1 MRIALR
7 KYPANDVALALA
19 AAMLPAV
26 AYMSQWTAPV
36 IFVALVPF
44 AAMQERSHWRRGL
57 WLSYLAGLVFFQI
70 GVMWLAWVTVIG
82 SLLLSAYLAAYF
94 VPAACQV
101 RLLRRWMRLPMA
113 IALPI
118 AWTTAEFIRARLFG
132 GFPWLLMGH
141 SLHNRLAFIQIADT
155 LGVYGISFAI
165 AAINGLVFD
174 SWHLWRR
181 SAFETGRRRLPV
193 RQTVCAAAIF
203 ALILGYGLFR
213 LWQTKP
219 RPGPVIAIVQA
230 NIEQDAKNDPSIEA
244 RRESFGKHMDL
255 SNLAAAAAKAAGT
268 PADLIVWPETMIT
281 GVLSD
286 TDDEWSGEMR
296 RMLTELAARHRC
308 RLLVGANHVATG
320 SDCPAGVCPLGRDS
334 GGLYNSAFYIDRFHG
349 ADSPIDRYDKMHL
362 VPFGEY
368 VPFGSRLPFLMP
380 IVPYERG
387 FTAGTEPVVFELKGT
402 RFGVLICFEDVF
414 PELAAQYFR
423 DGREVDFFIVLSN
436 DGWFGNSPEIEQ
448 HMAISRFRA
457 VEYRRSV
464 VRATNTGIS
473 GFIGPDGRLQSILER
488 NGRRKQVAGWLV
500 GRVMLDDRATFY
512 MKWGNV
518 FAWANLA
525 AGALLAAVALRRR
538 IASRTRLSEGQGRE
552 H

>member
-1 MRIALR
+1 MR

-19 AAMLPAV
+19 AAMLPAA
-26 AYMSQWTAPV
+26 AYMSQWIAPV
-36 IFVALVPF
+36 VFVALVPF
-44 AAMQERSHWRRGL
+44 AAIQERSPWRRGL
-57 WLSYLAGLVFFQI
+57 WLSFLAGLVFFQI
-70 GVMWLAWVTVIG
+70 GVVWLARVTVIG
-82 SLLLSAYLAAYF
+82 WLLLSAYLAVYF
-94 VPAACQV
+94 VLAACQV

-113 IALPI
+113 LALPI
-118 AWTTAEFIRARLFG
+118 AWTTAECLRARLFG

-141 SLHNRLAFIQIADT
+141 SLHERLAFIQIADT

-165 AAINGLVFD
+165 AAIDGLVFD

-193 RQTVCAAAIF
+193 GQAVCAAAIF
-203 ALILGYGLFR
+203 ALILGYGFFR
-213 LWQTKP
+213 LWQTNP
-219 RPGPVIAIVQA
+219 RPGPVIANVQA
-230 NIEQDAKNDPSIEA
+230 NIKQDAKNDMSIKA
-244 RRESFGKHMDL
+244 RRESFKRHMAL
-255 SNLAAAAAKAAGT
+255 SNLAAAAARAGGT

-286 TDDEWSGEMR
+286 TDDKWSGEMR
-296 RMLTELAARHRC
+296 RRLKELAARRRC
-308 RLLVGANHVATG
+308 RLLVGANHLAPG
-320 SDCPAGVCPLGRDS
+320 SDSPAGDS
-334 GGLYNSAFYIDRFHG
+334 GGLYNSAFYIDRFGG
-349 ADSPIDRYDKMHL
+349 AERPLARYDKMHL

-368 VPFGSRLPFLMP
+368 VPFGRHLPFLMP

-387 FTAGTEPVVFELKGT
+387 FTAGTEPVVFELKGA

-414 PELAAQYFR
+414 PELAGEYFR
-423 DGREVDFFIVLSN
+423 DGRQVDFFIVISN

-448 HMAISRFRA
+448 HTAISRFRA

-473 GFIGPDGRLQSILER
+473 GFIGPDGRLQSILEH

-500 GRVMLDDRATFY
+500 GRVMLDDRTTFY
-512 MKWGNV
+512 MKWGSV

-538 IASRTRLSEGQGRE
+538 IASRTRLPDGQGRKG
-552 H
+552 